1 MKTIWLSLA
10 AAAAAAAGSV
20 QSQAAPAPRVITT
33 TRVEPII
40 PCDDMDWLAGA
51 WRTADGSSS
60 SGGFAEELWMPK
72 AEGLMLGLGRTVSAP
87 GRRSFEYMR
96 IEWQKGGKIHF
107 YGSPEGGPAVP
118 FRLVVCS
125 PQWVTFENADHD
137 YPQHI
142 TYRREGDVLTASIAT
157 LSGGR
162 RQTVRYER
170 R

>member
-10 AAAAAAAGSV
+10 AAAAAAAGGA
-20 QSQAAPAPRVITT
+20 QLQAAPAPRILKTV
-33 TRVEPII
+33 RVEPII

-51 WRTADGSSS
+51 WRTADGSIS
-60 SGGFAEELWMPK
+60 SGGFADELWMPK
-72 AEGLMLGLGRTVSAP
+72 AEGLMLGLGRTISGP

-96 IEWQKGGKIHF
+96 IEWQKDGKIYF

-125 PQWVTFENADHD
+125 PQWVTFENDEHD